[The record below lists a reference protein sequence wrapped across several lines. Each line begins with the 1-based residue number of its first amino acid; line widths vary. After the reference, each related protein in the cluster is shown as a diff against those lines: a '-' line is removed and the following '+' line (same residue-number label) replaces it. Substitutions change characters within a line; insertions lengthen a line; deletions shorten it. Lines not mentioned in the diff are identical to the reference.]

1 MRWDCLWSEGQELWK
16 LDGWNSDVLRLDG
29 IDELLAK
36 KEKKMRMVK
45 NELIAKDQMM
55 AAVCQVKLI

>member
-1 MRWDCLWSEGQELWK
+1 M
-16 LDGWNSDVLRLDG
+16 LRLDG

-55 AAVCQVKLI
+55 VAVCQVKLI